1 MHKDKK
7 KHCSTTGT
15 GLPAC
20 FGDLDK
26 VFPMTENG
34 LRQTPD
40 ECMFSC
46 DHKTACLKKAMT
58 GKGGK
63 NVQEEIIERGEKA
76 GMIGFFERWSRK
88 KRLSRQHAEN

>member
-1 MHKDKK
+1 MHRDKN
-7 KHCSTTGT
+7 KHFSTADTH
-15 GLPAC
+15 LPAC

-26 VFPMTENG
+26 VFPMAENG

-58 GKGGK
+58 GSGGK
-63 NVQEEIIERGEKA
+63 NVQEEMIERGEQA

-88 KRLSRQHAEN
+88 KRLSRQNAE